1 MEVSGNDINIFFK
14 ADSIIKIDKIRAMIR
29 ANIHSLLCMVNLVS
43 WKSKNVS
50 RLQLDHPCAIYSL
63 SPLLSLSN
71 LSFSFLPLSLSLPHL
86 LRVLHG
92 NRRIYSKHS

>member
-29 ANIHSLLCMVNLVS
+29 ANIHSLLCMVNLLS

-63 SPLLSLSN
+63 SPLLSLQ
-71 LSFSFLPLSLSLPHL
+71 FVFLISPPFSLSPSS
-86 LRVLHG
+86 
-92 NRRIYSKHS
+92 IKSSSWK